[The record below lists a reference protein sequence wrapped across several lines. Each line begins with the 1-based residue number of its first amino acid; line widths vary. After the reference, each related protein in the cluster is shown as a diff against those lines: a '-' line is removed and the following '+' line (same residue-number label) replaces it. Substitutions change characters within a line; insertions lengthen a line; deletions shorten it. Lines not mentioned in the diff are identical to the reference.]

1 VDRIPY
7 FYYRAKLEA
16 EALVEASGLPW
27 TILRATQFHEL
38 VYRFLQAAARL
49 PILLVP
55 RGWRDQLP
63 GRVARGFRSGGHLA
77 PDHATGTRT
86 WEQFLARR
94 GPGNPT
100 GCPGGSGEAGGTGLT

>member
-1 VDRIPY
+1 M
-7 FYYRAKLEA
+7 
-16 EALVEASGLPW
+16 
-27 TILRATQFHEL
+27 
-38 VYRFLQAAARL
+38 AARL
-49 PILLVP
+49 AALAGGDPAGRVP
-55 RGWRDQLP
+55 DMGGPEVRTAGDLAPAFLRAGGRRRTVVGIPLP